1 MTTLVSYSVARSE
14 SSVSASE
21 DASEALAAANA
32 SLESRLADAE
42 RRLAAYRHA
51 REARLLVKSSETL
64 TEENPA
70 LAIPG
75 RIRAELRDARDEAV
89 TLRDR
94 VSQLEFQLGEERATR
109 DARETLARRV
119 LEDHR
124 GAARHVA
131 ALADAN
137 LAGLRHAAAEAAADA
152 ARELAAEE
160 RSHRD
165 TRTQFAVALAS
176 AHDALR
182 REIARVDEVTFDAW
196 RAKKEAATVRALEEQ
211 ARRRH
216 EHAAEDARV
225 AARRQARDDV
235 FATVREMGRQNHILD
250 ADAAATSWAPWRVA
264 WETREVGRALADAR
278 GDAAMYARRLHQLR
292 VQPVADGVARVVVA

>member
-1 MTTLVSYSVARSE
+1 MAPSE

-94 VSQLEFQLGEERATR
+94 VSELEFQLGEERATR
-109 DARETLARRV
+109 EARETLARRV

-160 RSHRD
+160 RSHHD
-165 TRTQFAVALAS
+165 TRIQLAVALAA

-182 REIARVDEVTFDAW
+182 KETTRVDEVTFDAW
-196 RAKKEAATVRALEEQ
+196 RARKEAATVRTLEEE

-216 EHAAEDARV
+216 ERAAEDARV
-225 AARRQARDDV
+225 AARREARDDV
-235 FATVREMGRQNHILD
+235 FATVRGMGRQSR
-250 ADAAATSWAPWRVA
+250 ADAATSWAPWRIA
-264 WETREVGRALADAR
+264 WETRDVGRALADAR
-278 GDAAMYARRLHQLR
+278 GDAAMYRRCLHLLRVPTVVDGAARR
-292 VQPVADGVARVVVA
+292 VVA